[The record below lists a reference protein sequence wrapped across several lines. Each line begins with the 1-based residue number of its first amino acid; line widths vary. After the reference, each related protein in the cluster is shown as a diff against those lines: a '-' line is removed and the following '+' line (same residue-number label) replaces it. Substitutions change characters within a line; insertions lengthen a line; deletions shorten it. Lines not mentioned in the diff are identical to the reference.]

1 MGMIVCRGLFILFFF
16 FTQIGLAQYSFD
28 AGQLTNDLKILS
40 SDSLEGRR
48 VGTAGSAKAR
58 TYIINRLETLGIK
71 PLFENGYIQTFS
83 FPQAF
88 GQVQAGDGSNV
99 LAFIE
104 GTKKETIVISAH
116 YDHMGIMGGK
126 IYNGTDD
133 NASGTAALLAIA
145 EYFSKNKPSHRIILA
160 FFDAEEMGLRGSAH
174 FVNSLDLARESIVLN
189 INMDMISRS
198 EKNELYACGTY
209 HYPHLKNPIEKISL
223 PESFS
228 IKFGHDQPGTGRN
241 DWTSQ
246 SDQMNFHQKKI
257 PFVYFGVEDHPDY
270 HRPTDDF
277 EKVNL
282 DFYHKSVEAIIRAA
296 NALDKAL
303 Q

>member
-1 MGMIVCRGLFILFFF
+1 MGMIVCRGLIIAVLL
-16 FTQIGLAQYSFD
+16 FTQTAFAQYSFD

-48 VGTAGSAKAR
+48 VGTEGSAKAR
-58 TYIINRLETLGIK
+58 TYIIKRLETLNIK
-71 PLFENGYIQTFS
+71 PLFETGYIQTFS

-99 LAFIE
+99 LAVIE

-116 YDHMGIMGGK
+116 YDHMGIMGSK

-174 FVNSLDLARESIVLN
+174 FVNTLDLVRESIVLN

-198 EKNELYACGTY
+198 DKNELYACGTH
-209 HYPHLKNPIEKISL
+209 HYPQLKNPIEKISF
-223 PESFS
+223 PEKFS
-228 IKFGHDQPGTGRN
+228 LRFGHDQPGSGRN

-246 SDQMNFHQKKI
+246 SDHMNFHLKKI

-277 EKVNL
+277 DKVNL
-282 DFYHKSVEAIIRAA
+282 DFYHKSVEAIIQAA
-296 NALDKAL
+296 KALDKAL